1 MDSDMKSLCLSRN
14 LACRYACMQKAEDID
29 TELLMN
35 DKFRCLQGFSCL
47 QINIISIIK
56 GNPDVL
62 AYWQVAKLVEQYYL
76 MATTKGAVRGAL
88 ERLFPR
94 NFIIRNRASKGRL
107 KGNRYALATDPCEHI
122 KAYNCVEGNMDLSE
136 YSGSDT
142 VLSTLKEEIDRKNL
156 SIFSKTPEQ
165 LLEELTEMDI
175 LSHWPCLAKTGFG
188 THQIRQIVLALSKV
202 AISAQNVLQGLH
214 YAEWELD
221 NNQMTD
227 KSGQLVSDP
236 CSYIFSSL
244 VRSGCYRKPVG
255 FIDPEEVAER
265 EAIEKTRRQRQ
276 LSEERAKE
284 EMQAKFAEGFEQWLK
299 TKTST
304 DIQKILTA
312 TKIGSLSMPE
322 DVALRNYYREFVVGK
337 GPEAD
342 QI

>member
-175 LSHWPCLAKTGFG
+175 LSH
-188 THQIRQIVLALSKV
+188 
-202 AISAQNVLQGLH
+202 
-214 YAEWELD
+214 
-221 NNQMTD
+221 
-227 KSGQLVSDP
+227 
-236 CSYIFSSL
+236 
-244 VRSGCYRKPVG
+244 
-255 FIDPEEVAER
+255 
-265 EAIEKTRRQRQ
+265 
-276 LSEERAKE
+276 
-284 EMQAKFAEGFEQWLK
+284 
-299 TKTST
+299 
-304 DIQKILTA
+304 
-312 TKIGSLSMPE
+312 
-322 DVALRNYYREFVVGK
+322 
-337 GPEAD
+337 
-342 QI
+342 